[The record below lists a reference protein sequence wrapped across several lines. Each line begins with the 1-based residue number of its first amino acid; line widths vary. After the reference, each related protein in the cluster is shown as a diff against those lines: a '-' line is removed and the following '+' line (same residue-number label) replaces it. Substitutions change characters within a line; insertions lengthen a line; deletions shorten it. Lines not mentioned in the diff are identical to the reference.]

1 MKITLDIPD
10 DVIAASVAIA
20 RGRLREILFD
30 SCCEVDRSK
39 LYEGAIITF
48 PRERDDTTDER

>member
-10 DVIAASVAIA
+10 DVIAASVAVV
-20 RGRLREILFD
+20 RGRLREILLD
-30 SCCEVDRSK
+30 SYEVDRSK

-48 PRERDDTTDER
+48 PRERDDTSDER

>member
-20 RGRLREILFD
+20 CGRPRGILFD
-30 SCCEVDRSK
+30 SCEVDRSK
-39 LYEGAIITF
+39 LYEGAIIAF
-48 PRERDDTTDER
+48 PRERDDTPDER

>member
-30 SCCEVDRSK
+30 SCEVDRSK

-48 PRERDDTTDER
+48 PRERDDTSDER